1 LPVVSGSAISRNC
14 CRNMLNLSMAKP
26 SPMIAIEVRTQD
38 KKCADLLGIA
48 AIAQN
53 RLPHRQTCLASVYII
68 INH

>member
-1 LPVVSGSAISRNC
+1 
-14 CRNMLNLSMAKP
+14 
-26 SPMIAIEVRTQD
+26 MIAIEVRTQD